1 MIKNLKIRITTIVCL
16 LVIMASAYNSYF
28 YTSDKL
34 SSSLINCITQDS
46 YGYIW
51 VGTEYGLNKFD
62 GYHFV
67 HYLHD
72 SKDTTSITD
81 NTISSFLVDHQK
93 RLWIGCAK
101 GLMQY
106 DYHHNRFLHYPF
118 PDARHPRIYSLIE
131 DHKGNI
137 LIGTAGYGL
146 YSISKGQD
154 HIIRQKE
161 YSKKDTDVFFTHIYE
176 DKRHYLWQSS
186 HLSTFTRFQKI
197 GNRIIMKDFDSP
209 FGAPVAFFPSKE
221 NHLLII
227 CMFGIADYNYATQQ
241 LNNAGYDMGPYKG
254 NITINCAH
262 IDRFGNLY
270 IGTSE
275 SGVLIAHK
283 GSRHFIPLQ
292 IENNGKFNLCSS
304 FVNDIIEDK
313 NHNLWIGCYK
323 KGLYQVNNEQQLFDS
338 WSFAAQ
344 NYKTGSSI
352 SSIAAGEN
360 GNVWCTVQN
369 SGIFKLAP
377 NGKIIS
383 HPQSPSGTSIIYRDH
398 LGHYWLGTG
407 NALYSYNPATGASI
421 NRLQFES
428 AGIYSIA
435 DNGDGRLFISV
446 YSKGIFIFN
455 THTNKVQILN
465 MSKFTHHGQLC
476 NDWVRHLMFDHQ
488 GLLWIATSNGVACL
502 NTKNFDFKTFGWN
515 SILNNIQA
523 DYLSEDNNGNILIGT
538 DNGLYL
544 FDRNKNKAFP
554 FPGAQQLE
562 DKQICAIV
570 KDHHNNLW
578 ISTTMGIWQYHH
590 KTLRFLSYIS
600 GNGLAAR
607 EYERGSALHLNND
620 RVLFGYDDG
629 ITAFYPSRINHSN
642 KHLGKVFLT
651 NFIIDGKSIDCM
663 QPHFNIPYSQNSF
676 TLEFSLLNYKDVNN
690 IAYLYR
696 INDSPWQ
703 STDEGINSITLTK
716 LQPGDYTI
724 EVRATNNGLT
734 SPDITKI
741 NITVCHPWYSST
753 LAWLFYA
760 LVAIGLLYYFFR
772 AYERKRKV
780 DLDEQK
786 MQFLINA
793 THDIRSPLTLILS
806 PLHELKKRLSNSEDQ
821 KDLDIIDHN
830 AQRLLLLA
838 NQILDERKIDKEQL
852 SLHCQA
858 TDLVEFASNI
868 LKLYQYHARERNITL
883 RIINEN
889 LSGQPIIVWI
899 DRMNFDKVINN
910 LLSNAIKYT
919 FDGGEID
926 IILSQV
932 KGYAVLK
939 VLDSGIGLKETNTEH
954 LFERFYQGKNSTDFH
969 ITGTGI
975 GLNLCQAIVHLHSGS
990 IKAANRT
997 DGQRGASFTVSL
1009 PLGNSHLKPEEI
1021 MTEDGEKEQ
1030 HDNRD
1035 KTKKQPAS
1043 KNIHILVVDDD
1054 VEIARYISDELGRW
1068 YHFNSASN
1076 GKEALKQLLANR
1088 YDLVISD
1095 IMMPEMD
1102 GITLLKEIKSNNH
1115 LSDIPVVLLTSKGEI
1130 QNRLE
1135 GFKRGADAFLAK
1147 PFNMEEL
1154 HILIDNLVANIRRL
1168 KGKYSGAQDQTDKV
1182 EHIEVKGNND
1192 VLMNRIMSCINENI
1206 GNPDFNVE
1214 ELTEIIGISR
1224 AQLHRKMKEITGISS
1239 GEFIRNI
1246 RLEQAAQLIKKGK
1259 INITQVAYA
1268 VGFNNQTHFS
1278 TVFKKHFGMTPTE
1291 YAQETN
1297 KNQQVI

>member
-1 MIKNLKIRITTIVCL
+1 MIKNLKIRILIIACL
-16 LVIMASAYNSYF
+16 LSVLLSSAYNSHF

-34 SSSLINCITQDS
+34 SSSLINCLTQDS

-51 VGTEYGLNKFD
+51 IGTEYGLNKFD
-62 GYHFV
+62 GYHFI
-67 HYLHD
+67 HYLH
-72 SKDTTSITD
+72 SSRDTASILN
-81 NTISSFLVDHQK
+81 NTISSFLVDHRK
-93 RLWIGCAK
+93 RLWVGCAK

-106 DYHHNRFLHYPF
+106 DYHRNRFFHYPF
-118 PDARHPRIYSLIE
+118 PDGRHPRIYSLIE

-146 YSISKGQD
+146 YSIPKDQD
-154 HIIRQKE
+154 RIIRRRE
-161 YSKKDTDVFFTHIYE
+161 YSRKDTDVFFTHLYE

-186 HLSTFTRFQKI
+186 HLAAFTRFQQA
-197 GNRIIMKDFDSP
+197 GNRVRRKDFLSP
-209 FGAPVAFFPSKE
+209 FGAPVAFFPSGR
-221 NHLLII
+221 NHLLMI
-227 CMFGIADYNYATQQ
+227 CMFGIADYNYTSQQ
-241 LNNAGYDMGPYKG
+241 LDDAGYDLGKYTG
-254 NITINCAH
+254 NITINCAR
-262 IDRFGNLY
+262 IDRQGNLY

-275 SGVLIAHK
+275 SGVLVARR
-283 GSRHFIPLQ
+283 GSRKFRPLQ
-292 IENNGKFNLCSS
+292 IEDNGKFNLCSS
-304 FVNDIIEDK
+304 FVNDILEDK

-323 KGLYQVNNEQQLFDS
+323 KGLYQVNKDQQLFDS

-344 NYKTGSSI
+344 NYKTGSSV
-352 SSIAAGEN
+352 SSIAEGDH
-360 GNVWCTVQN
+360 GYIWCAVQN

-377 NGKIIS
+377 DGRIVS
-383 HPQSPSGTSIIYRDH
+383 HPHSPSGTSIIYRDH

-407 NALYSYNPATGASI
+407 NALYSYDPATGKSAS
-421 NRLQFES
+421 RLQFES

-435 DNGDGRLFISV
+435 DHGDGRLFISV

-455 THTNKVQILN
+455 TRTNKVKVLN
-465 MSKFTHHGQLC
+465 MSKLTSHGRLC

-502 NTKNFDFKTFGWN
+502 NPETLAFDTFGWN

-523 DYLSEDNNGNILIGT
+523 DYLCEDKNGNILIGT

-544 FDRNKNKAFP
+544 FDRNRNEAVP
-554 FPGAQQLE
+554 FPGGQQLQ

-570 KDHHNNLW
+570 KDRHKDLW
-578 ISTTMGIWQYHH
+578 ISTTMGIWQYNYR
-590 KTLRFLSYIS
+590 TRRFLSYIS

-607 EYERGSALHLNND
+607 EYERGSALHLSNG
-620 RVLFGYDDG
+620 RILFGYDDG
-629 ITAFYPSRINHSN
+629 ITTFYPYRINHSS
-642 KHLGKVFLT
+642 KPLGKAYLT
-651 NFIIDGKSIDCM
+651 NFIIDGKSIDGM
-663 QPHFNIPYSQNSF
+663 QSHFKIPYSQNSF

-703 STDEGINSITLTK
+703 STEEGINSISFTK
-716 LQPGDYTI
+716 LQPGNYTL
-724 EVRATNNGLT
+724 EVRAANNGLA
-734 SPDITKI
+734 SPETTRIS
-741 NITVCHPWYSST
+741 ITVCHPWYSST
-753 LAWLFYA
+753 LAWLLYA
-760 LVAIGLLYYFFR
+760 FVATGLFYYFFR
-772 AYERKRKV
+772 AYERKRKI
-780 DLDEQK
+780 DMDEQK

-821 KDLDIIDHN
+821 RDLNIIDHN

-838 NQILDERKIDKEQL
+838 NQILDERKIDKEQMK
-852 SLHCQA
+852 LHCQA
-858 TDLVEFASNI
+858 TDLTEFTSNI
-868 LKLYQYHARERNITL
+868 LSLYQYHARERNITL
-883 RIINEN
+883 RIINKNSSE
-889 LSGQPIIVWI
+889 QPLTVWI
-899 DRMNFDKVINN
+899 DRMNFDKVVNN
-910 LLSNAIKYT
+910 LLSNAMKYT

-926 IILSQV
+926 VILASDNKHAFLQ
-932 KGYAVLK
+932 
-939 VLDSGIGLKETNTEH
+939 VLDSGIGLKETNTER
-954 LFERFYQGKNSTDFH
+954 LFQRFYQGKNSNDFH

-975 GLNLCQAIVHLHSGS
+975 GLNLCQAIVHLHGGS
-990 IKAANRT
+990 IRAANRN
-997 DGQRGASFTVSL
+997 DGQRGACFIVCL
-1009 PLGNSHLKPEEI
+1009 PLGSSHLKPEEI
-1021 MTEDGEKEQ
+1021 ITERQDKVLEKL
-1030 HDNRD
+1030 
-1035 KTKKQPAS
+1035 KKPQQAS

-1076 GKEALKQLLANR
+1076 GKEALKQLLTNR

-1102 GITLLKEIKSNNH
+1102 GITLLKEIKGNNR

-1182 EHIEVKGNND
+1182 EHIKVKGNDD
-1192 VLMNRIMSCINENI
+1192 VLMNRIMTCINENI

-1214 ELTEIIGISR
+1214 ELTEKIGISR
-1224 AQLHRKMKEITGISS
+1224 AQLHRKMKEITGISA

-1246 RLEQAAQLIKKGK
+1246 RLEQAAQLIRKDS

-1268 VGFNNQTHFS
+1268 TGFNNQTHFS

-1291 YAQETN
+1291 YAQQTN
-1297 KNQQVI
+1297 KKQQPI